1 MRDLCAQRPICGAPS
16 PATASSGASR
26 CPARRAS
33 GIVIVIVIMT
43 ITIIII
49 IMIIII
55 IIIIMIIISIAVA
68 AAMINHYCIN

>member
-49 IMIIII
+49 IIMII